1 MTPSKNSDRLK
12 LNLGCGY
19 KHLDGWLNVDS
30 VPECNPDLLI
40 DLEQVPWVWADNS
53 VDEVKLIHVLE
64 HLGESSKTYLA
75 IIKELYRVCAPDAV
89 IDIHVPHPRHDHFI
103 IDPTHVRPILP
114 EGLQMFDQ
122 AKNREWLENGF
133 ANTPLG
139 LQVGVDF
146 RILECQYV
154 LDSGFRERLDN
165 GQIQDSQIREL
176 MRTHF
181 NVCSEIKIK
190 WQVVKE
196 NRT

>member
-1 MTPSKNSDRLK
+1 
-12 LNLGCGY
+12 
-19 KHLDGWLNVDS
+19 
-30 VPECNPDLLI
+30 
-40 DLEQVPWVWADNS
+40 
-53 VDEVKLIHVLE
+53 
-64 HLGESSKTYLA
+64 
-75 IIKELYRVCAPDAV
+75 
-89 IDIHVPHPRHDHFI
+89 
-103 IDPTHVRPILP
+103 
-114 EGLQMFDQ
+114 MFDQ